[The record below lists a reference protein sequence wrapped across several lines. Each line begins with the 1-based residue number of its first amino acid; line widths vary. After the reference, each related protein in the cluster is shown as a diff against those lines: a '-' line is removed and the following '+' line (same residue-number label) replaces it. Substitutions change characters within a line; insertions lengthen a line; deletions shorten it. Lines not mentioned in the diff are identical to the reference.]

1 MERLRS
7 HTAVFIFAVWPHPR
21 SVAMPSLPFFHDGTV
36 ATWHGDSTAGMA
48 DMIGWIY
55 SIDGTQILLSI
66 KYSAKFPELF
76 HHMNGLA
83 KSVLE
88 CDIQHISLG
97 SEASRWPQSLRS
109 LLQNGADGFLGRCPS
124 GTAPGAAAIGIATNK
139 RNRTRA
145 CGLAMLLTAGMPGVL
160 PGDEWTHAP
169 LQLEHW
175 APGPC
180 IIYEA
185 ARSSCPGSAVRHQ
198 QLALTDT
205 AFRPESPKAATPCP
219 PPYPGEEAKEAE
231 RAARKQQLGK
241 SSLTVAAALGSKKWV
256 LVQQPEPT
264 APPLAAAELPVQAAP
279 SIIKHLL
286 SKNRR
291 FTEAKATSSLVV
303 VALVLVV
310 LVLVL

>member
-1 MERLRS
+1 
-7 HTAVFIFAVWPHPR
+7 
-21 SVAMPSLPFFHDGTV
+21 
-36 ATWHGDSTAGMA
+36 MA
-48 DMIGWIY
+48 EMMGWIC
-55 SIDGTQILLSI
+55 SIDGTQMLLSI
-66 KYSAKFPELF
+66 EYSARFPELF
-76 HHMNGLA
+76 RQMNGLA
-83 KSVLE
+83 KSVLQ
-88 CDIQHISLG
+88 CDIEHFGLG
-97 SEASRWPQSLRS
+97 REASRWPQSLRS
-109 LLQNGADGFLGRCPS
+109 LLQNGNEGFLGRCPS

-139 RNRTRA
+139 RNRTKA
-145 CGLAMLLTAGMPGVL
+145 TASAVLLTAGISGVL

-175 APGPC
+175 APGLC
-180 IIYEA
+180 IIYQA

-264 APPLAAAELPVQAAP
+264 APPLAAAELPVKAAP

-291 FTEAKATSSLVV
+291 FTEAKATSSLVLVV

-310 LVLVL
+310 L